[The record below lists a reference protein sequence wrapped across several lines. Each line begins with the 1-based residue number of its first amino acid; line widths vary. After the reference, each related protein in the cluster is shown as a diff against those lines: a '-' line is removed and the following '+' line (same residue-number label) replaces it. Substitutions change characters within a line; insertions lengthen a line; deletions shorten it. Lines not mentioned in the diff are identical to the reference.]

1 MSGNLDRR
9 LAKIEQQ
16 LAEIARQANAAN
28 CICKDMT
35 IISSEE
41 EEAEMNRKCPV
52 HEHRQ
57 DQFLIIRIEDM
68 GDMNGN
74 EVKDTDSKEL

>member
-9 LAKIEQQ
+9 LAKIEQK

-28 CICKDMT
+28 CICKDFT
-35 IISSEE
+35 IISSDEA
-41 EEAEMNRKCPV
+41 EAEMNRKCPV

-57 DQFLIIRIEDM
+57 DQFMIMRVV
-68 GDMNGN
+68 DMNGN
-74 EVKDTDSKEL
+74 EVEDTDSKEL